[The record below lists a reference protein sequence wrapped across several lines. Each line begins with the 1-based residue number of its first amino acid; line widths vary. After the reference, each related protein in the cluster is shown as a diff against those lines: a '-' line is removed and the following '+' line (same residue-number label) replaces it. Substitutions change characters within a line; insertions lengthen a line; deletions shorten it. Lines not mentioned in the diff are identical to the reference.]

1 MRLNVCNQ
9 VFQHFSLA
17 WHSSRAI
24 MADDDIVV
32 RQALVAKC
40 GDKQVILDHITVSG
54 TPFIKMTKKNYAL
67 ASLCNALEGTKYFPG
82 ADVFAYLLKKRNEE
96 VIKLIKLA
104 ANADDPFAE
113 IERADDVDEDDMQGT
128 SRHELFMK
136 YKIPEVIELSIPEFE
151 TQNIKQCAVR
161 INVLATAKL
170 TASIHM
176 EASAV
181 SLKWFKN
188 ACFHSWF
195 DEAVSPLKRKAVDI
209 GELQIEA
216 SESIKIKKNDAAKVE
231 MYCNYKK
238 ESGRWSK
245 KTLSVNKSN
254 YDSDDE
260 INQAVLKMVSRLEQ
274 FHKENHVRE
283 DGDAESEAD
292 DDEA

>member
-54 TPFIKMTKKNYAL
+54 TPFIKMNKKNYAL
-67 ASLCNALEGTKYFPG
+67 ANLCNALEGTKYFPG
-82 ADVFAYLLKKRNEE
+82 ADVFSYLLQKRNEE
-96 VIKLIKLA
+96 VSKLIKLA

-161 INVLATAKL
+161 IHVLATAKL

-209 GELQIEA
+209 GDLQIEA
-216 SESIKIKKNDAAKVE
+216 SESIKIKKNDATKVE

-260 INQAVLKMVSRLEQ
+260 VNQAVLKMVSRLEQ

-292 DDEA
+292 DAEA

>member
-1 MRLNVCNQ
+1 
-9 VFQHFSLA
+9 
-17 WHSSRAI
+17 

-32 RQALVAKC
+32 RQALVGKC
-40 GDKQVILDHITVSG
+40 GDKQIMLDHITVSG
-54 TPFIKMTKKNYAL
+54 TPFIKMNKGNHAL
-67 ASLCNALEGTKYFPG
+67 ANLCNALDGTKYFPG
-82 ADVFAYLLKKRNEE
+82 ADVFAYLLQKRNQE
-96 VIKLIKLA
+96 VSRLIKLA
-104 ANADDPFAE
+104 ANADGPFAE
-113 IERADDVDEDDMQGT
+113 IERAGDADEDGMQGT
-128 SRHELFMK
+128 RRQELFMK
-136 YKIPEVIELSIPEFE
+136 YQIPEVIELSMPEFE

-161 INVLATAKL
+161 IHVLAEAKL

-181 SLKWFKN
+181 TLKWFKN

-209 GELQIEA
+209 GDLQIGA
-216 SESIKIKKNDAAKVE
+216 SEAIKIKKNDAAKVE

-260 INQAVLKMVSRLEQ
+260 VNQAVLKMVSRLEQ

-283 DGDAESEAD
+283 DGDAEPEAD
-292 DDEA
+292 DAAA

>member
-1 MRLNVCNQ
+1 M
-9 VFQHFSLA
+9 A
-17 WHSSRAI
+17 AI
-24 MADDDIVV
+24 MADDDIEV

-40 GDKQVILDHITVSG
+40 GDKQVILDHITVNG
-54 TPFIKMTKKNYAL
+54 TPFIKIVKQNHAL
-67 ASLCNALEGTKYFPG
+67 ASLCNGLKGDKYFPG
-82 ADVFAYLLKKRNEE
+82 ADVFSYLIQTRNNE
-96 VIKLIKLA
+96 VSKLMKLA
-104 ANADDPFAE
+104 AIADDPFAE
-113 IERADDVDEDDMQGT
+113 IGQADENDMIGT
-128 SRHELFMK
+128 SRHELFTK

-151 TQNIKQCAVR
+151 TQLHTKHAAVR
-161 INVLATAKL
+161 IHVLATSKL
-170 TASIHM
+170 AASIYM

-181 SLKWFKN
+181 NLKWFKK
-188 ACFHSWF
+188 ACFHSWLA
-195 DEAVSPLKRKAVDI
+195 EAVSPMKRKAVDI

-216 SESIKIKKNDAAKVE
+216 SKSIKIKKNDATKVE

-245 KTLSVNKSN
+245 KTLSINKSN

-292 DDEA
+292 DAEA